1 MVKIIAHRGDSVH
14 APENTIMAF
23 EKAMELG
30 VDGIE
35 LDVHMCKNGYLVVHH
50 DETVYTPDGKMLI
63 RDMTLEELKRLDI
76 GRGQKMPALT
86 EVFRLIG
93 SRDFFVNIEIKSGII
108 TYDGIENR
116 IADEIRR
123 FDMVERTL
131 VSSFNHYSLRDLKCI
146 EPAISIGLLYQC
158 GLVEPW
164 WMALRLKA
172 RSLNP
177 FYPNITPSLV
187 RNCQYYGIELYP
199 WTVDNPIIMNDMIN
213 VGVTGII
220 TNDPATMLDM
230 LRDARPL

>member
-1 MVKIIAHRGDSVH
+1 MVKVIAHRGDSVH

-23 EKAMELG
+23 EKAIELG
-30 VDGIE
+30 TDGIE
-35 LDVHMCKNGYLVVHH
+35 LDVHMCKDGYLVVHH
-50 DETVYTPDGKMLI
+50 DETVNTPDGKMLI
-63 RDMTLEELKRLDI
+63 RDMKLEELKQLDM
-76 GRGQKMPALT
+76 GCGQKIPTLT

-93 SRDFFVNIEIKSGII
+93 NMDFFINIEIKTGMI
-108 TYDGIENR
+108 TYDDIEHCL
-116 IADEIRR
+116 ADEIRR

-131 VSSFNHYSLRDLKCI
+131 VSSFNHYSLRNLKCI
-146 EPAISIGLLYQC
+146 EPAIAIGLLYQC

-177 FYPNITPSLV
+177 FYANITPSLV

-213 VGVTGII
+213 AKVTGII
-220 TNDPATMLDM
+220 TNDPAKLLDI
-230 LRDARPL
+230 LRSVQPL